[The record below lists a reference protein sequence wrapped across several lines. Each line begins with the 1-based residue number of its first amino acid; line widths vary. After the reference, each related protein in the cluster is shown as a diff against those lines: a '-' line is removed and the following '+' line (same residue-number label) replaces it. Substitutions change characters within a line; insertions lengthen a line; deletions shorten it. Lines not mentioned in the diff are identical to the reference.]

1 MLSKHVSVARATMEA
16 PWDAA
21 RAARVLDK
29 AIEARRVSGRSGH
42 VTALWTLVLAGA
54 SLAAAFVAFR
64 PTLAGDA
71 PGAGEPRPA
80 VVSKPSDALDGGKHT
95 G

>member
-1 MLSKHVSVARATMEA
+1 MLSRHVSVARAAMET
-16 PWDAA
+16 PWDSA
-21 RAARVLDK
+21 RAARVLDR
-29 AIEARRVSGRSGH
+29 ALAARRTSSPRGR
-42 VTALWTLVLAGA
+42 VTAVWTLVLAGA

-64 PTLAGDA
+64 PVTTPGEA
-71 PGAGEPRPA
+71 PGEPRPA